1 MPQNAEEYRRMSAV
15 NLIGA
20 VRKDPSGAHITHVR
34 WGIAGEESDSWFREP
49 STTAVNEIVDRILA
63 GDAVYALLDPH
74 DLTRTGPPVR
84 VVAGEGTSE
93 SIEAY
98 DSRSGDPLPT
108 LMKLPA
114 C

>member
-1 MPQNAEEYRRMSAV
+1 MSAV

-20 VRKDPSGAHITHVR
+20 VRRDVSGAFITHVS
-34 WGIAGEESDSWFREP
+34 WGIAGEESDTWFREP
-49 STTAVNEIVDRILA
+49 STTGVNEIVDRILA
-63 GDAVYALLDPH
+63 GDSVYTLLDPK

-84 VVAGEGTSE
+84 VVAAEGESASAGAVE

-98 DSRSGDPLPT
+98 DSRSGEALPT

>member
-1 MPQNAEEYRRMSAV
+1 MSAV

-20 VRKDPSGAHITHVR
+20 VRKDASGAHITHVR
-34 WGIAGEESDSWFREP
+34 WGIAGEESGTWFREP
-49 STTAVNEIVDRILA
+49 STTSVNEIVDRILA
-63 GDAVYALLDPH
+63 GDSVYTLLDAE

-84 VVAGEGTSE
+84 VVAGESTSPTAGE

-98 DSRSGDPLPT
+98 DSHSGEALPT